1 MNIVINKDLQEL
13 TKTFKTNSKFNV
25 RSLESHEISNKSIK
39 DADAVF
45 LRSTTKINEELLD
58 NTNVK
63 FVASL
68 TSGEDHINQ
77 DYFENSNI
85 YLSTGKGG
93 NALAV
98 IEYLLSVLSV
108 LIIGNKIEPFET
120 RIGIIGYGNIGK
132 RFKNIL
138 DEINF
143 PNYIYDPYFPDV
155 SSSLKKV
162 LSSGVI
168 SLNCSYS
175 KTGKF
180 PSHNLLDIN
189 FLNEMKDEQFL
200 INSSRGE
207 VLSDE
212 YYLSKKS
219 DNFIF
224 DVWPNEPNLNLT
236 KFKKPFIATPHI
248 AGKTISAENKFNE
261 KALSEFNDFFDEN
274 IEAIEPKKLIDFTI
288 DNSIE
293 EEMEVFGIPPSIF
306 LKIYDVKR
314 DDLAFKSF
322 FKTKENPR
330 DFQKLRTSLK
340 RLGLNNHKIVSDLGT
355 AAKSKL
361 ELFGFRL

>member
-13 TKTFKTNSKFNV
+13 TKTFESNSKFNV
-25 RSLESHEISNKSIK
+25 RSLASHEISNQAIK
-39 DADAVF
+39 DSDAVF

-68 TSGEDHINQ
+68 TSGEDHIAQ
-77 DYFENSNI
+77 DYFKNSNI
-85 YLSTGKGG
+85 HLSTGKGG

-108 LIIGNKIEPFET
+108 LIIGNKIKPYET
-120 RIGIIGYGNIGK
+120 KFGIIGYGNIGK

-143 PNYIYDPYFPDV
+143 PCCIYDPYFPKV
-155 SSSLKKV
+155 SSSLDEV
-162 LSSGVI
+162 LSSEVI

-180 PSHNLLDIN
+180 PSHNLLDKN
-189 FLNEMKDEQFL
+189 FLKEMKDDQFL

-224 DVWPNEPNLNLT
+224 DVWPNEPNPNLT

-248 AGKTISAENKFNE
+248 AGKTISAENKFIE
-261 KALSEFNDFFDEN
+261 KALSEFNQFFDEN
-274 IEAIEPKKLIDFTI
+274 IEEIEPRKFIDFTI

-314 DDLAFKSF
+314 DDFAFKNL
-322 FKTKENPR
+322 FKNQEDPR
-330 DFQKLRTSLK
+330 DFQTLRTSLK
-340 RLGLNNHKIVSDLGT
+340 RLGFNNHKIVGDVGT
-355 AAKSKL
+355 AAKLKL